1 MKKLNI
7 YDVKILLK
15 KVADALDDDHILH
28 GEFEWYSQ
36 ANFTIA
42 SEYYGELK
50 LFLTRILIL
59 DKISVPYEKELKKL
73 LKQLKRIW

>member
-28 GEFEWYSQ
+28 GEFE
-36 ANFTIA
+36 
-42 SEYYGELK
+42 
-50 LFLTRILIL
+50 
-59 DKISVPYEKELKKL
+59 
-73 LKQLKRIW
+73 